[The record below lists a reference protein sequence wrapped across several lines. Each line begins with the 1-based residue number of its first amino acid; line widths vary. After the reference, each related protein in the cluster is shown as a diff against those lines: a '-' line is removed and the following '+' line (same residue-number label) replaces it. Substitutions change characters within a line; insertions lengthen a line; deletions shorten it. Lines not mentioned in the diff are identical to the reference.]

1 MLEIHSKISYILI
14 QKLTFHLGLKIY
26 LLPIYANWYICSAK
40 CVQLNKYKLNTI
52 TKFQASHKNIK
63 FVSQIS
69 ILKSCILYLPNTK
82 GNFFRDPESIHEF
95 KLFPSKKPGFW
106 SAKPSH
112 STNQGLGFW
121 RGRQLKFIS
130 WLRCQ
135 KKLTL
140 TFQTESF
147 LPLLS

>member
-1 MLEIHSKISYILI
+1 MYMALMEKAQLKTNVDFWFMTYFWINIQHILRNVWTSQNMLEIHSKISLLI

-26 LLPIYANWYICSAK
+26 LLPIYANWYIRSAK

-95 KLFPSKKPGFW
+95 KLFPSKKPSLW
-106 SAKPSH
+106 SAK
-112 STNQGLGFW
+112 
-121 RGRQLKFIS
+121 
-130 WLRCQ
+130 
-135 KKLTL
+135 
-140 TFQTESF
+140 
-147 LPLLS
+147 LS